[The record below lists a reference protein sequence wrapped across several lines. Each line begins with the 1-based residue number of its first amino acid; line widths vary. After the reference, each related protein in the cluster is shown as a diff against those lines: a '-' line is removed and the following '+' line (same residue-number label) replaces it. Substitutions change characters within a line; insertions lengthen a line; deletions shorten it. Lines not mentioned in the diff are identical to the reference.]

1 MTEIIHGKL
10 VKLRSATRLD
20 RKPIFDWLTHSDLT
34 SQMMGPPTY
43 PDSKIPTWDE
53 FIEDYK
59 LYFFDSTQPLL
70 GRCFVIEVN
79 SEPVGQINHDKV
91 YPPDNTTELD
101 IWLKDSRYT
110 GKGYGTDA
118 ITTLCDYLTKTLGC
132 QKFTISPSRRNI
144 NAIKAYKKTGFI
156 ETYMTIDPSMA
167 DYHDAVVMIK
177 CAS

>member
-1 MTEIIHGKL
+1 MTEIIHGRL
-10 VKLRSATRLD
+10 VTLRIATPVD
-20 RKPIFDWLTHSDLT
+20 RRPIFDWLTNSDLT

-43 PDSKIPTWDE
+43 PDNKIPTWNE

-59 LYFFDSTQPLL
+59 QYFFDSTQPLL

-110 GKGYGTDA
+110 SKGYGTDA
-118 ITTLCDYLTKTLGC
+118 IITLCNYLTKTLDC
-132 QKFTISPSRRNI
+132 QKFTISPSRHNI
-144 NAIKAYKKTGFI
+144 NAIKAYKKAGFS
-156 ETYMTIDPSMA
+156 ETDMTIDPSMA
-167 DYHDAVVMIK
+167 DCHDAVVMIK
-177 CAS
+177 YAS